1 MPNTQELYQELIL
14 DHYKNPRNSRKL
26 DAATHH
32 AHGNNPL
39 CGDKVDI
46 HLRITDGAIT
56 DVSFEGAGCAI
67 SQATASLLTEAL
79 ENKSSDEAESL
90 YINVMEMLT
99 AKEECN
105 TEKLGDLAALASV
118 RDFPMRVKCAT
129 LPWQTLKA
137 ALDNKMEITTE

>member
-1 MPNTQELYQELIL
+1 MPKIQELYQELIL

-46 HLRITDGAIT
+46 HLQITEGTIA

-67 SQATASLLTEAL
+67 SQATASLLTVAL
-79 ENKSSDEAESL
+79 ENKSRDEAESL
-90 YINVMEMLT
+90 YINVIDMLT
-99 AKEECN
+99 SKEESN
-105 TEKLGDLAALASV
+105 TERLGDLAALATV

-137 ALDNKMEITTE
+137 ALDNKKEITTE

>member
-137 ALDNKMEITTE
+137 ALDNKMEISTE

>member
-26 DAATHH
+26 DAAIHH